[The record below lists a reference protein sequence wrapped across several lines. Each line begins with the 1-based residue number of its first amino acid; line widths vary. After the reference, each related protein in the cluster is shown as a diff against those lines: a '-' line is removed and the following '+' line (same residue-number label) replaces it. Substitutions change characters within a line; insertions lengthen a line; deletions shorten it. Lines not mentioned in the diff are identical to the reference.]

1 MEIAFPYA
9 GNLEVLHRPHEGK
22 EVAGVVAVGLV
33 GCVSKYIARSSRIR
47 ALQKVP
53 HQLLEF
59 RLKRLHPFV
68 TGFVLHGGFSPF

>member
-47 ALQKVP
+47 ASRRPRTNSLSSASNAFAISLQAFFCMVAFP
-53 HQLLEF
+53 
-59 RLKRLHPFV
+59 PV
-68 TGFVLHGGFSPF
+68 

>member
-9 GNLEVLHRPHEGK
+9 GNLEVLYRPHEGK

-47 ALQKVP
+47 GSRRPRTNSLSSASNAFTILSRAFFSRVAFP
-53 HQLLEF
+53 
-59 RLKRLHPFV
+59 PF
-68 TGFVLHGGFSPF
+68 